1 MAGRIQIVAVILIGC
16 IIYNGILLANQ
27 AYMKK
32 DLEKTA
38 TISLVTR
45 IIDRIEQLDG
55 YSPNDTQVYVVGELR
70 YSDLNRG
77 NMDIPYLE
85 SKWGL
90 WYNYSATYNFV
101 RYITDYMNYPMRIA
115 VNQNLAD
122 INDVK
127 NMPAFPANGSVKMID
142 GAAVIKLS

>member
-1 MAGRIQIVAVILIGC
+1 M
-16 IIYNGILLANQ
+16 LANQ

-55 YSPNDTQVYVVGELR
+55 YSPNDTQVYVVGDLR

-85 SKWGL
+85 SKCGL

-115 VNQNLAD
+115 VNSNLAD
-122 INDVK
+122 TNDVK